1 MRTTLFET
9 EEPISRRQASNR
21 RDTRGIAARKL
32 PARAEPRRG
41 REHNKAVKRDRIKA
55 AAREL
60 FSELDYEKATV
71 RAIAAQAG
79 VALGTVLRYA
89 EDKRDLILLAYNDD
103 VATMIASG
111 EGLVREHESFDANL
125 LEFFRVFY
133 VSYAANVNLARTYL
147 QINFFTSG
155 MNAKDLAKN
164 RQLKL
169 EAVKKIVR
177 IGQKRDELRRDIKP
191 DLIAMQFLF
200 LHSSAVRTWI
210 LADRP
215 SVRVGLAEM
224 RRLID
229 LQTQGLR
236 LQRRK

>member
-1 MRTTLFET
+1 
-9 EEPISRRQASNR
+9 
-21 RDTRGIAARKL
+21 
-32 PARAEPRRG
+32 
-41 REHNKAVKRDRIKA
+41 
-55 AAREL
+55 
-60 FSELDYEKATV
+60 
-71 RAIAAQAG
+71 
-79 VALGTVLRYA
+79 
-89 EDKRDLILLAYNDD
+89 
-103 VATMIASG
+103 
-111 EGLVREHESFDANL
+111 
-125 LEFFRVFY
+125 
-133 VSYAANVNLARTYL
+133 VNLARTYL